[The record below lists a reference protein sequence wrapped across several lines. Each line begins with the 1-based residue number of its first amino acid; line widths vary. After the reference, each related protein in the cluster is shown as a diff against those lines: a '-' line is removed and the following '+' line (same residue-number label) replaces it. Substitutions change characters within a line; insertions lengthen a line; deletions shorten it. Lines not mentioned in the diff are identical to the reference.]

1 MGGLP
6 GITIPLV
13 VYANGTLE
21 LKLGR
26 DFDIHSILLLGKNP
40 TKKSESWFRVAM
52 ASQPFELNLKSEIG
66 GWASRESTLHL
77 EEEKYFQSNILGIPH
92 VLGFTES
99 ESAFSTEK
107 FSIYVPYFTPLF
119 LQSIYRQSVC
129 ICQNWYLLIIL

>member
-52 ASQPFELNLKSEIG
+52 ASQLFELNLKSEIG

-99 ESAFSTEK
+99 ESSLYMYHTLHPFSSNPFIDRVSVFAK
-107 FSIYVPYFTPLF
+107 IGIY
-119 LQSIYRQSVC
+119 
-129 ICQNWYLLIIL
+129 